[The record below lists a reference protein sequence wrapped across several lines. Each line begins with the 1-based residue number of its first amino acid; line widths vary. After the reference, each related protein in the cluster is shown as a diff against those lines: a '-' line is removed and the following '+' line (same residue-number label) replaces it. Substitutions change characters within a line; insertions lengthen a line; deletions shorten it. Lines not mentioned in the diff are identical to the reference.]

1 MFESRLR
8 EGRWKDGGKST
19 ASNRAVFPTETVE
32 AEKCQKS
39 EAIVAGTVLARGRRR
54 EQLVRLWMIR

>member
-1 MFESRLR
+1 MFGSRSR
-8 EGRWKDGGKST
+8 EGDLKNGGKST
-19 ASNRAVFPTETVE
+19 ASQGGGFPTETME

-54 EQLVRLWMIR
+54 EELERLWMMR